1 MPVRTVS
8 ILACAIVAGNVHAGT
23 VTYAPVCEDS
33 GAGAV
38 AGNLFVL
45 RGYADTTID
54 GATFRRTAVLSLG
67 STEDVRATTVNL
79 RSGDVS
85 VRGADRVL
93 SCSWDD
99 NGNYVNPWNDGDAC
113 YVVLQPDAM
122 PEAFLHTRLTA
133 DSKDDEDVDLTGSVG
148 GQAATIKLKKEDLP
162 KFRSKWSR
170 LVSVDV
176 TPSCQHIMLQARWGI
191 GLCESEQ
198 SMACEE

>member
-1 MPVRTVS
+1 MHVGTVP
-8 ILACAIVAGNVHAGT
+8 ILACVIVAGHLHART

-54 GATFRRTAVLSLG
+54 EATFRRTALLSPG
-67 STEDVRATTVNL
+67 GVEDVRATTVNL

-85 VRGADRVL
+85 LRGTDRVL
-93 SCSWDD
+93 SCSWDES
-99 NGNYVNPWNDGDAC
+99 GNYFNPWNDGDAC

-122 PEAFLHTRLTA
+122 PEAFLHTRLIA
-133 DSKDDEDVDLTGSVG
+133 DTKDDEQVNLTGSVG
-148 GQAATIKLKKEDLP
+148 GQAVTIKLKKEDLP

-176 TPSCQHIMLQARWGI
+176 TPSCQQIMLQARWGI

>member
-1 MPVRTVS
+1 MHVGTVP
-8 ILACAIVAGNVHAGT
+8 ILACVIVAGNLHART

-54 GATFRRTAVLSLG
+54 GATFRRTALLSLG
-67 STEDVRATTVNL
+67 QVEDVRAATVSL

-85 VRGADRVL
+85 LRGTDRVL

-122 PEAFLHTRLTA
+122 PEAFLHTRLIA
-133 DSKDDEDVDLTGSVG
+133 DTKDDEQVNLTGSVG
-148 GQAATIKLKKEDLP
+148 GQAVTIKLKKEDLP

-170 LVSVDV
+170 LVSIDA
-176 TPSCQHIMLQARWGI
+176 TPSCEQIMLRARWGI
-191 GLCESEQ
+191 GLCENEQ
-198 SMACEE
+198 AMACEE

>member
-1 MPVRTVS
+1 MYVGTAP
-8 ILACAIVAGNVHAGT
+8 ILACVIVAGTVHART

-54 GATFRRTAVLSLG
+54 EATFRRTVLLSLG
-67 STEDVRATTVNL
+67 GTEDVRAATVNF

-85 VRGADRVL
+85 LRGADRVL

-133 DSKDDEDVDLTGSVG
+133 DSKDDEDVNLTGSVG
-148 GQAATIKLKKEDLP
+148 GQAATIKLKKENLH
-162 KFRSKWSR
+162 KFRAKWSR

-176 TPSCQHIMLQARWGI
+176 TPSCQHIMLQARWGV